1 MNSKLW
7 GAIVLYLLTLNTG
20 SDNWF
25 LLINV
30 IIYSRWK
37 RSFNKQ
43 SSRWAVQKVKAK
55 KAYNH
60 LRPLMRQILE
70 MRMNDNIG
78 MNQNMALEPDDP
90 RRISRNITAIPPP
103 HTQQLALQQRS
114 MLSKDDPDKTID
126 YVFTE

>member
-1 MNSKLW
+1 
-7 GAIVLYLLTLNTG
+7 VLYLLTLNTD

-30 IIYSRWK
+30 IIYFRWK
-37 RSFNKQ
+37 RKFNKK
-43 SSRWAVQKVKAK
+43 SSRWAVQEVKAK
-55 KAYNH
+55 KTYNH

-78 MNQNMALEPDDP
+78 MNQDMALEPEDP
-90 RRISRNITAIPPP
+90 MRISRNIAAIPPP
-103 HTQQLALQQRS
+103 PTQQLGLNQRS
-114 MLSKDDPDKTID
+114 RFSKEDPDKTID

>member
-1 MNSKLW
+1 
-7 GAIVLYLLTLNTG
+7 VLYLLTLNTG

-90 RRISRNITAIPPP
+90 RPISRNITAIPPP

>member
-1 MNSKLW
+1 MLSFIL
-7 GAIVLYLLTLNTG
+7 GGREVLIKNHLDGQY
-20 SDNWF
+20 
-25 LLINV
+25 
-30 IIYSRWK
+30 R
-37 RSFNKQ
+37 
-43 SSRWAVQKVKAK
+43 VKAK

-70 MRMNDNIG
+70 MRMYDNIE

-90 RRISRNITAIPPP
+90 RRISRNSTAIPPP

-114 MLSKDDPDKTID
+114 MLSKADPDKTID